1 MKELTI
7 GALARAAG
15 VNVETIRYYE
25 RRGLLRKPPRPEY
38 GYRKYPSAAVKWV
51 RFIKNAQ
58 GLGFSLR
65 EIQELL
71 SLGLEAHGDCSQVLA
86 LTSHKIADVEA
97 KIKALEAIK
106 LTLVE
111 LSKKCP
117 GEGSLS
123 FCPIWERLDSSGEGK
138 EVRDMARRKVEVFSA
153 GCPVCTD
160 LVDLVK
166 ATVCP
171 DCELT
176 IYNLNQGQ
184 GVDEAKKYGVT
195 ALPAVAVEGKLLDCC
210 KRPHITKHDLEAAG
224 LGKPR

>member
-1 MKELTI
+1 
-7 GALARAAG
+7 
-15 VNVETIRYYE
+15 
-25 RRGLLRKPPRPEY
+25 
-38 GYRKYPSAAVKWV
+38 
-51 RFIKNAQ
+51 
-58 GLGFSLR
+58 
-65 EIQELL
+65 
-71 SLGLEAHGDCSQVLA
+71 
-86 LTSHKIADVEA
+86 
-97 KIKALEAIK
+97 
-106 LTLVE
+106 
-111 LSKKCP
+111 
-117 GEGSLS
+117 
-123 FCPIWERLDSSGEGK
+123 
-138 EVRDMARRKVEVFSA
+138 MARRKVEVFSA

-195 ALPAVAVEGKLLDCC
+195 ALPAVAGEGKLLDCC